1 VFAGLCTGSDQP
13 FHEALVDTRTTDKN
27 FMSVA
32 LTCLAGM
39 LFAVNAT
46 FTRLALDRT
55 SVRTDVAA
63 AATVMIAATVAAVIA
78 IFGGVRL
85 DDLSWADSQG
95 FFVIGAIVPGV
106 GQLTFYAAIRRVGP
120 SRSAIMLGTVPV
132 WSVVMAIVF
141 LNEHWS
147 ASVIVGTLLAVVGS
161 VILATE
167 GITKAS
173 VSRLGLAF
181 AALTAFQFAIR
192 DVLARSVTQESNLD
206 SSTAAAVTLG
216 VGALVL
222 IGVAAG
228 TAGPREFFENLHRS
242 MPAMLIPGIAIGLAL
257 PALLAAF
264 ERSRVGI
271 VSPLLGATQTVAAVL
286 LSGLLI
292 GGTEISKR
300 VVLAV
305 GVTLAG
311 GTLIGVTR

>member
-1 VFAGLCTGSDQP
+1 
-13 FHEALVDTRTTDKN
+13 
-27 FMSVA
+27 MSVA

-55 SVRTDVAA
+55 RIRTDVAA
-63 AATVMIAATVAAVIA
+63 VATVMTAVTVASVIA
-78 IFGGVRL
+78 IIGGVRL
-85 DDLSWADSQG
+85 SDLSWADSKG
-95 FFVIGAIVPGV
+95 FFVIGALVPGV
-106 GQLTFYAAIRRVGP
+106 AQLTFYAAIRMAGP

-132 WSVVMAIVF
+132 WSVVLAIIF

-147 ASVIVGTLLAVVGS
+147 ASVVVGTLLAVVGS
-161 VILATE
+161 ILLATE

-173 VSRLGLAF
+173 VSRLGLVL
-181 AALTAFQFAIR
+181 AALTALQFAIR

-206 SSTAAAVTLG
+206 SSAAAVVTLG
-216 VGALVL
+216 VGAVVL
-222 IGVAAG
+222 IGVAVG
-228 TAGPREFFENLHRS
+228 TAGPREFSENLRRS
-242 MPAMLIPGIAIGLAL
+242 MPGMLIPGIAVGLAM

-271 VSPLLGATQTVAAVL
+271 VSPILGTTQTVGAVL

-292 GGTEISKR
+292 GGTEINKR

-305 GVTLAG
+305 SVTLAG

>member
-1 VFAGLCTGSDQP
+1 
-13 FHEALVDTRTTDKN
+13 
-27 FMSVA
+27 MSVA

-55 SVRTDVAA
+55 RIRTDVAA
-63 AATVMIAATVAAVIA
+63 VATVMTAATVASIIA
-78 IFGGVRL
+78 IIGGVRL
-85 DDLSWADSQG
+85 SDLSWADSKG
-95 FFVIGAIVPGV
+95 FFVIGIIVPGV
-106 GQLTFYAAIRRVGP
+106 AQLTFYAAIRMAGP

-132 WSVVMAIVF
+132 WSVVLAIIF

-147 ASVIVGTLLAVVGS
+147 ASVVVGTLLAVVGS
-161 VILATE
+161 ILLATE

-173 VSRLGLAF
+173 VSRLGLVL
-181 AALTAFQFAIR
+181 AALTALQFAIR

-216 VGALVL
+216 VGAVVL
-222 IGVAAG
+222 IGVAVG
-228 TAGPREFFENLHRS
+228 TAGPREFSENLRRS
-242 MPAMLIPGIAIGLAL
+242 MPAMLIPGVAVGLAM

-271 VSPLLGATQTVAAVL
+271 VSPILGTTQTVGAVL

-292 GGTEISKR
+292 GGTEINKR

-305 GVTLAG
+305 SVTLAG
-311 GTLIGVTR
+311 GTLIGITR

>member
-1 VFAGLCTGSDQP
+1 
-13 FHEALVDTRTTDKN
+13 
-27 FMSVA
+27 MSVA

-55 SVRTDVAA
+55 RIRTDVAA
-63 AATVMIAATVAAVIA
+63 VATVVTAATVASVIA
-78 IFGGVRL
+78 IIGGVRL
-85 DDLSWADSQG
+85 SDLSWADSKG
-95 FFVIGAIVPGV
+95 FFVIGIIVPGV
-106 GQLTFYAAIRRVGP
+106 AQLTFYAAIRMAGP

-132 WSVVMAIVF
+132 WSVVLAIIF
-141 LNEHWS
+141 LDEHWS
-147 ASVIVGTLLAVVGS
+147 ATVVVGTLLAVAGS
-161 VILATE
+161 ILLATE

-173 VSRLGLAF
+173 VSRLGLLL
-181 AALTAFQFAIR
+181 AALTALQFAIR

-216 VGALVL
+216 VGAVVL
-222 IGVAAG
+222 IGVAVG
-228 TAGPREFFENLHRS
+228 TAGPREFSENLRRS
-242 MPAMLIPGIAIGLAL
+242 MPAMLIPGVAVGLAM

-271 VSPLLGATQTVAAVL
+271 VSPLLGTTQTVGAVL

-292 GGTEISKR
+292 GGTEINKR

-305 GVTLAG
+305 SVTLAG
-311 GTLIGVTR
+311 GTLIGITR

>member
-1 VFAGLCTGSDQP
+1 
-13 FHEALVDTRTTDKN
+13 
-27 FMSVA
+27 
-32 LTCLAGM
+32 M

-55 SVRTDVAA
+55 RVRTDVAA
-63 AATVMIAATVAAVIA
+63 AATVMTAATVASVVAIIA
-78 IFGGVRL
+78 GVRPI
-85 DDLSWADSQG
+85 DFSWADSQG

-106 GQLTFYAAIRRVGP
+106 AQLTFCAAIRMVGP

-132 WSVVMAIVF
+132 WSVVLAIIF
-141 LNEHWS
+141 LDEHWS
-147 ASVIVGTLLAVVGS
+147 ATVVVGTLLAVAGS
-161 VILATE
+161 ILLATE

-173 VSRLGLAF
+173 VSRLGLLL
-181 AALTAFQFAIR
+181 AALTALQFAIR

-216 VGALVL
+216 GGAVVL
-222 IGVAAG
+222 IGVAVG
-228 TAGPREFFENLHRS
+228 TAGPREFSENLRRS
-242 MPAMLIPGIAIGLAL
+242 MPAMLIPGVAVGLAM

-271 VSPLLGATQTVAAVL
+271 VSPLLGTTQTVGAVL

-292 GGTEISKR
+292 GGTEINKR

-305 GVTLAG
+305 SVTLAG

>member
-1 VFAGLCTGSDQP
+1 
-13 FHEALVDTRTTDKN
+13 
-27 FMSVA
+27 MSVA

-55 SVRTDVAA
+55 RVRTDVAA
-63 AATVMIAATVAAVIA
+63 AATVMTAATVASVVAIIA
-78 IFGGVRL
+78 GVRPI
-85 DDLSWADSQG
+85 DLSWADSQG

-106 GQLTFYAAIRRVGP
+106 AQLTFCAAIRMVGP

-132 WSVVMAIVF
+132 WSVVLAAIF
-141 LNEHWS
+141 LDEHWS
-147 ASVIVGTLLAVVGS
+147 APVVAGTLLAVVGS

-173 VSRLGLAF
+173 VSRLGLAL
-181 AALTAFQFAIR
+181 AALTALQFAVR

-206 SSTAAAVTLG
+206 SSAAAALTLG
-216 VGALVL
+216 VGAVVL
-222 IGVAAG
+222 IGVTVG
-228 TAGPREFFENLHRS
+228 TAGPREFSENLRRS
-242 MPAMLIPGIAIGLAL
+242 MPAMLIPGIAIGFAM

-271 VSPLLGATQTVAAVL
+271 VSPVLGATETVGAVL

-292 GGTEISKR
+292 GGTEINRR
-300 VVLAV
+300 VALAV
-305 GVTLAG
+305 SLTLAG
-311 GTLIGVTR
+311 GTLIGATR

>member
-1 VFAGLCTGSDQP
+1 
-13 FHEALVDTRTTDKN
+13 
-27 FMSVA
+27 MSLA

-55 SVRTDVAA
+55 RVRTDVAA
-63 AATVMIAATVAAVIA
+63 AATVMTAATVASVVAIIA
-78 IFGGVRL
+78 GVRPI
-85 DDLSWADSQG
+85 DLSWADSQG

-106 GQLTFYAAIRRVGP
+106 AQLTFCAAIRMVGP

-132 WSVVMAIVF
+132 WSVVLAAIF
-141 LNEHWS
+141 LDEHWS
-147 ASVIVGTLLAVVGS
+147 APVVAGTLLAVVGS

-173 VSRLGLAF
+173 VSRLGLAL
-181 AALTAFQFAIR
+181 AALTALQFAVR

-206 SSTAAAVTLG
+206 SSAAAALTLG
-216 VGALVL
+216 VGAVVL
-222 IGVAAG
+222 IGVTVG
-228 TAGPREFFENLHRS
+228 TAGPREFSENLRRS
-242 MPAMLIPGIAIGLAL
+242 MPAMLIPGIAIGFAM

-271 VSPLLGATQTVAAVL
+271 VSPVLGATETVGAVL

-292 GGTEISKR
+292 GGTEINRR
-300 VVLAV
+300 VALAV
-305 GVTLAG
+305 SLTLAG
-311 GTLIGVTR
+311 GTLIGATR

>member
-1 VFAGLCTGSDQP
+1 
-13 FHEALVDTRTTDKN
+13 
-27 FMSVA
+27 MSVA

-55 SVRTDVAA
+55 RIRTDVAA
-63 AATVMIAATVAAVIA
+63 VATVVTAATVASVIA
-78 IFGGVRL
+78 IIGGVRL
-85 DDLSWADSQG
+85 SDLSWADSKG
-95 FFVIGAIVPGV
+95 FFVIGIIVPGV
-106 GQLTFYAAIRRVGP
+106 AQLTFYAAIRMAGP

-132 WSVVMAIVF
+132 WSVVLAIIF
-141 LNEHWS
+141 LDEHWS
-147 ASVIVGTLLAVVGS
+147 ATVVVGTLLAVAGS
-161 VILATE
+161 ILLATE

-173 VSRLGLAF
+173 VSRLGLLL
-181 AALTAFQFAIR
+181 AALTALQFAIR

-216 VGALVL
+216 VGAVVL
-222 IGVAAG
+222 IGVAVG
-228 TAGPREFFENLHRS
+228 TAGPREFSENLRRS
-242 MPAMLIPGIAIGLAL
+242 MPAMLIPGVAVGLAM

-271 VSPLLGATQTVAAVL
+271 VSPLLGTTQTVGAVL

-292 GGTEISKR
+292 GGTELNKR

-305 GVTLAG
+305 SVTLAG

>member
-1 VFAGLCTGSDQP
+1 
-13 FHEALVDTRTTDKN
+13 
-27 FMSVA
+27 MSIA

-55 SVRTDVAA
+55 RVRTDVAA
-63 AATVMIAATVAAVIA
+63 AATVMTAATVASVIA
-78 IFGGVRL
+78 IIGGVRL
-85 DDLSWADSQG
+85 SDLSWAESQG

-106 GQLTFYAAIRRVGP
+106 AQLTFYAAIRMAGP

-132 WSVVMAIVF
+132 WSVVLATIF

-147 ASVIVGTLLAVVGS
+147 ASVVAGTLLAVVGS
-161 VILATE
+161 ALLATE

-173 VSRLGLAF
+173 VSRLGLAL
-181 AALTAFQFAIR
+181 AALTALQFAIR
-192 DVLARSVTQESNLD
+192 DVLARSVTQGSNLD
-206 SSTAAAVTLG
+206 SSAAAAVTLW
-216 VGALVL
+216 VGAVVL
-222 IGVAAG
+222 IGVGVG
-228 TAGPREFFENLHRS
+228 TAKPREFSDNLRRS
-242 MPAMLIPGIAIGLAL
+242 MPAMLIPGIAVGLAM

-264 ERSRVGI
+264 ERSRGGV
-271 VSPLLGATQTVAAVL
+271 VSPLLGATQTVGAVL

-292 GGTEISKR
+292 GGTEINRR

-305 GVTLAG
+305 IVTLAG

>member
-1 VFAGLCTGSDQP
+1 
-13 FHEALVDTRTTDKN
+13 
-27 FMSVA
+27 MSVA

-55 SVRTDVAA
+55 RIRTDVAA
-63 AATVMIAATVAAVIA
+63 VATVMTAATVASIIA
-78 IFGGVRL
+78 IIGGVRL
-85 DDLSWADSQG
+85 SDLSWADSKG
-95 FFVIGAIVPGV
+95 FFVIGIIVPGV
-106 GQLTFYAAIRRVGP
+106 AQLTFYAAIRLAGP

-132 WSVVMAIVF
+132 WSVVLAIIF

-147 ASVIVGTLLAVVGS
+147 ASVVVGTLLAVMGS
-161 VILATE
+161 ILLATE
-167 GITKAS
+167 GITKGS
-173 VSRLGLAF
+173 VSRLGLLL
-181 AALTAFQFAIR
+181 AALTALQFAIR

-216 VGALVL
+216 VGAVVL
-222 IGVAAG
+222 IGVAVG
-228 TAGPREFFENLHRS
+228 TAGPREFSENLRRS
-242 MPAMLIPGIAIGLAL
+242 MPAMLIPGVAVGLAM

-271 VSPLLGATQTVAAVL
+271 VSPILGTTQTVGAVL

-292 GGTEISKR
+292 GGTEINKR

-305 GVTLAG
+305 SVTLAG
-311 GTLIGVTR
+311 GTLIGITR